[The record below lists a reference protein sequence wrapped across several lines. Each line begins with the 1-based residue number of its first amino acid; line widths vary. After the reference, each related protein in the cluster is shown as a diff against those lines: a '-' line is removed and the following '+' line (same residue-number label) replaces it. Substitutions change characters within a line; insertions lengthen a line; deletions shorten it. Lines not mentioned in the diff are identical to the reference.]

1 MAVNFPYGFSV
12 TSKEPV
18 DSRFLMTP
26 AEMLAAGSRMP
37 DYYLAICASGVDAG
51 KIFVYNSTNSV
62 DATYGRFRKISYS
75 DLRDQPALAAVA
87 TSGAY
92 GDLTGAPALATVA
105 TTGAYNDLSG
115 KPALATVATTGAYSD
130 LTGKPAPLV
139 TINDWN
145 NALESNVPVST
156 LVKTSLDN
164 KVDKVA
170 GKGLST
176 NDFTTEEKSKL
187 DALPA
192 NAEAN
197 VITSIQKN
205 GVTLAI
211 NNKTVNVEV
220 PTALSGFTNDSGFIT
235 SAVNNLAN
243 YYTKT
248 DTYTKTEVNELVA
261 VKVSMTIVQSLP
273 AEGNATTIY
282 LVPKSSTSAGNV
294 YDEYIW
300 VDNSWELIGNTSGGS
315 GTVDITQTASAISIN
330 GTALQSAN
338 SSQIGLM
345 TTTQASKLE
354 GIAANAEVNVQ
365 ADWNE
370 SDNTS
375 DAYIANKPSLAIVAT
390 TGAYSDLSGT
400 PTLATVAT
408 SGAYSDLSGTPD
420 LSGYVETTD
429 LATVATTG
437 AYSDLSGTPDLSGY
451 AETANLATVATS
463 GDYGDLQNK
472 PDLSG
477 YAESSSLATVATT
490 GAYSDLSG
498 APTLATVATSG
509 AYGDLTGTP
518 TLATVATSGAY
529 SDLSGTPDLTTKV
542 DANAA
547 ITGATKCKITY
558 DAKGLVTAGAELQAS
573 DIPDISATYATQT
586 DLLGKQDVL
595 TAGTNISIQN
605 NVISADVSGAL
616 VYKGTVATFADL
628 QNIQNPQVGWMYFV
642 TADNISYAWNG
653 SAWGQTS
660 GATNIDTSITANSG
674 NPVASSTLYTAFA
687 GKVDANTAIVAGTY
701 PKITYDT
708 KGLVTGGAAL
718 QASDIPDISATYATQ
733 TDLSGKVDANTALSA
748 GATKCKITYDTK
760 GLVTAGADLQASDI
774 PDLSATYA
782 TQTDLSG
789 KVSALAT
796 GPTAGTYTKVTV
808 TADGLVSGG
817 DSLVENDIP
826 ALSISKTTGLQTA
839 LDNKLDDTQLVTS
852 FASTVLDT
860 NIPSEKLVKDSLDNK
875 VAKNADITPGTAMKI
890 TYDAKG
896 LVTAGATAATSDL
909 SDWSTVDGGLVHTAD
924 LINASAGSADA
935 GKPIKLN
942 ADGKIDD
949 TMMPPLAIGE
959 VITNSPST
967 YANLITL
974 STAQK
979 GDIAVVNAETGEDI
993 NKNGVY
999 WLNGVYSTASN
1010 WVQIVGPSN
1019 VISVNG
1025 ATGVV
1030 TLGIA
1035 NLNGITQGEIDAIDS
1050 GINSTKVSTYDGYA
1064 TLIAG
1069 KEATITGAATTITS
1083 ADLTAGMAL
1092 VSDVNGKVAASADV
1106 SATELA
1112 YLNGVTSAIQTQID
1126 GKVTK
1131 NEDISAVSTPALAKL
1146 SYDTKGL
1153 ITGTAAVAAS
1163 DLPDITASKVTDFA
1177 GTVRTTMAAYL
1188 VEVDLSNIA
1197 STNDGK
1203 TYTIPVT
1210 AKPYGVML
1218 LKNGNQVM
1226 CDMNVGSSNIVL
1238 NFSSAITASQFKLTY
1253 VMDPAIPATPSEPAS
1268 A

>member
-18 DSRFLMTP
+18 DTRFLMTP
-26 AEMLAAGSRMP
+26 ADMLAAGTRMP
-37 DYYLAICASGVDAG
+37 DYYLAICSSGVDAG
-51 KIFVYNSTNSV
+51 KIFVYNSGNAL
-62 DATYGRFRKISYS
+62 DATYGRFRKISYG
-75 DLRDQPALAAVA
+75 DLRDVPAQ
-87 TSGAY
+87 
-92 GDLTGAPALATVA
+92 
-105 TTGAYNDLSG
+105 
-115 KPALATVATTGAYSD
+115 
-130 LTGKPAPLV
+130 LV

-145 NALESNVPVST
+145 SALDNNVPVST
-156 LVKTSLDN
+156 LVKTSLDT
-164 KVDKVA
+164 KVDKVP
-170 GKGLST
+170 GKGLSS
-176 NDFTTEEKSKL
+176 NDFTAEEKSKL

-192 NAEAN
+192 DAEAN
-197 VITSIQKN
+197 VITSVQKN
-205 GVTLAI
+205 GVALAI

-235 SAVNNLAN
+235 DTVNNLAN

-248 DTYTKTEVNELVA
+248 DTYSKSEVNDLIAAKVNMTVVQELPLTG
-261 VKVSMTIVQSLP
+261 S
-273 AEGNATTIY
+273 ATTIY
-282 LVPKSSTSAGNV
+282 LVPKTSSSAGNV

-300 VDNSWELIGNTSGGS
+300 VNNAWELIGNTSGGS

-345 TTTQASKLE
+345 TSTQAGKLE
-354 GIAANAEVNVQ
+354 GIAAGAEVNVQ
-365 ADWNE
+365 SDW
-370 SDNTS
+370 SVTDNTS
-375 DAYIANKPSLAIVAT
+375 DAYIANKPS
-390 TGAYSDLSGT
+390 
-400 PTLATVAT
+400 
-408 SGAYSDLSGTPD
+408 
-420 LSGYVETTD
+420 

-437 AYSDLSGTPDLSGY
+437 AYSDLSGTPS
-451 AETANLATVATS
+451 LATVATS
-463 GDYGDLQNK
+463 GSYTDLSDKPSIPAAQVNSDWNAVSGVAQILNK
-472 PDLSG
+472 PS
-477 YAESSSLATVATT
+477 
-490 GAYSDLSG
+490 
-498 APTLATVATSG
+498 LATVATSG
-509 AYGDLTGTP
+509 SYTDLSDKPSIPDAQVNADWNAVSGVAQILNKP
-518 TLATVATSGAY
+518 SLATVATSGAY

-558 DAKGLVTAGAELQAS
+558 DSKGLVTAGADLQAS

-586 DLLGKQDVL
+586 DLLSKQNVL

-616 VYKGTVATFADL
+616 VYKGTVATYADL
-628 QNIQNPQVGWMYFV
+628 QNVQNPQVGWMYFV
-642 TADNISYAWNG
+642 TADNVSYAWNG

-660 GATNIDTSITANSG
+660 GATNIDTTITANSG
-674 NPVASSTLYTAFA
+674 NPVASSALYTAFA
-687 GKVDANTAIVAGTY
+687 GKVDANAAIVAGTY

-733 TDLSGKVDANTALSA
+733 TDLGNKVAKNDAIT

-760 GLVTAGADLQASDI
+760 GLVTAGDDLAES
-774 PDLSATYA
+774 
-782 TQTDLSG
+782 
-789 KVSALAT
+789 
-796 GPTAGTYTKVTV
+796 
-808 TADGLVSGG
+808 
-817 DSLVENDIP
+817 DIP

-875 VAKNADITPGTAMKI
+875 VAKNADITPGTALKI

-909 SDWSTVDGGLVHTAD
+909 SDWSTVDAGLVHTTD
-924 LINASAGSADA
+924 LINTSAGSADA

-967 YANLITL
+967 YANLVTL

-979 GDIAVVNAETGEDI
+979 GDIAVVNADSDA

-1025 ATGVV
+1025 ESGVV
-1030 TLGIA
+1030 VLDASDVSAIA
-1035 NLNGITQGEIDAIDS
+1035 NTYGPETTITDSDAKIPTS
-1050 GINSTKVSTYDGYA
+1050 KAVNTA
-1064 TLIAG
+1064 IAG
-1069 KEATITGAATTITS
+1069 KMNAFAS
-1083 ADLTAGMAL
+1083 APTAGKVILSKA
-1092 VSDVNGKVAASADV
+1092 DVDDLDVASATLG
-1106 SATELA
+1106 SATKPV
-1112 YLNGVTSAIQTQID
+1112 YLNAGTLTEGTQIGD
-1126 GKVTK
+1126 AGYLGKTVQGSTSGSVFSNLSDDDSVPTDKAVYTALEGKVTK
-1131 NEDISAVSTPALAKL
+1131 NADITAVATPALAKL
-1146 SYDTKGL
+1146 SYDAKGL
-1153 ITGTAAVAAS
+1153 ITGTAAVAAA
-1163 DLPDITASKVTDFA
+1163 DLPDITASKVTDFV
-1177 GTVRTTMAAYL
+1177 GTVRSTMAAYL
-1188 VEVDLSNIA
+1188 VEVDLSDI
-1197 STNDGK
+1197 SPTNSGK
-1203 TYTIPVT
+1203 TYTIT
-1210 AKPYGVML
+1210 TAAKPYGVML

-1238 NFSSAITASQFKLTY
+1238 NFSTAITASDFKLTY
-1253 VMDPAIPATPSEPAS
+1253 VMDPAVPSTP
-1268 A
+1268 

>member
-26 AEMLAAGSRMP
+26 ADMLAAGTRMP
-37 DYYLAICASGVDAG
+37 DYYLAICSSGVDAG
-51 KIFVYNSTNSV
+51 KIFVYNSGNAL

-75 DLRDQPALAAVA
+75 DLRDTPTQ
-87 TSGAY
+87 
-92 GDLTGAPALATVA
+92 
-105 TTGAYNDLSG
+105 
-115 KPALATVATTGAYSD
+115 
-130 LTGKPAPLV
+130 LV

-145 NALESNVPVST
+145 SALDNNVPVST
-156 LVKTSLDN
+156 LVKNSLET
-164 KVDKVA
+164 KVDKVP

-176 NDFTTEEKSKL
+176 NDFTAEEKSKL

-192 NAEAN
+192 DAEAN

-205 GVTLAI
+205 GVALAI

-235 SAVNNLAN
+235 DTVNNLAN

-248 DTYTKTEVNELVA
+248 DTYSKSEVNDLIAAKVNMTVVQELPL
-261 VKVSMTIVQSLP
+261 T
-273 AEGNATTIY
+273 GNATTIY
-282 LVPKSSTSAGNV
+282 LVPKTSSSAGNV

-300 VDNSWELIGNTSGGS
+300 VNNAWELIGNTSGGS

-345 TTTQASKLE
+345 TSTQAGKLE
-354 GIAANAEVNVQ
+354 GIAAGAEVNVQ
-365 ADWNE
+365 SDW
-370 SDNTS
+370 SVTDTAS
-375 DAYIANKPSLAIVAT
+375 DAYIANKPS
-390 TGAYSDLSGT
+390 
-400 PTLATVAT
+400 
-408 SGAYSDLSGTPD
+408 
-420 LSGYVETTD
+420 

-437 AYSDLSGTPDLSGY
+437 AYSDLSGTPS
-451 AETANLATVATS
+451 LATVATS
-463 GDYGDLQNK
+463 GSYTDLSDKPSIPAAQVQSDWNQSDDSAVDYIKNK
-472 PDLSG
+472 PSIPAAQVNADWNAVSG
-477 YAESSSLATVATT
+477 VAQILNKPSIPDAQVNSDWNAVSGVAQILNKPSLAA
-490 GAYSDLSG
+490 
-498 APTLATVATSG
+498 VATSG
-509 AYGDLTGTP
+509 AYGDL
-518 TLATVATSGAY
+518 
-529 SDLSGTPDLTTKV
+529 SGTPDLSTKV
-542 DANAA
+542 DANTA

-558 DAKGLVTAGAELQAS
+558 DSKGLVTAGADLQAS

-586 DLLGKQDVL
+586 DLLGKQNVL

-616 VYKGTVATFADL
+616 IYKGTVATYADL
-628 QNIQNPQVGWMYFV
+628 QAVQNPQVGWMYFV
-642 TADNISYAWNG
+642 TADNVSYAWNG

-660 GATNIDTSITANSG
+660 GATNIDTTITANSG
-674 NPVASSTLYTAFA
+674 NPVASSALYTAFA
-687 GKVDANTAIVAGTY
+687 GKVDANAAIVAGTY

-733 TDLSGKVDANTALSA
+733 TDLGDKVTKNADIT
-748 GATKCKITYDTK
+748 GATKCKITYDAK
-760 GLVTAGADLQASDI
+760 GLVTAGDDLAES
-774 PDLSATYA
+774 
-782 TQTDLSG
+782 
-789 KVSALAT
+789 
-796 GPTAGTYTKVTV
+796 
-808 TADGLVSGG
+808 
-817 DSLVENDIP
+817 DIP

-839 LDNKLDDTQLVTS
+839 LDNKLDDTQLVSS

-875 VAKNADITPGTAMKI
+875 VAKNADITPGTALKI

-909 SDWSTVDGGLVHTAD
+909 SDWSTVDGGLVHTTD
-924 LINASAGSADA
+924 LINTSAGSADA

-967 YANLITL
+967 YANLVTL

-979 GDIAVVNAETGEDI
+979 GDIAVVNADSDA

-1025 ATGVV
+1025 STGVV
-1030 TLGIA
+1030 TIGIA
-1035 NLNGITQGEIDAIDS
+1035 NLNGITQDEIDAIDS
-1050 GINSTKVSTYDGYA
+1050 GITSAKVTAYDGYA
-1064 TLIAG
+1064 TTIAG

-1083 ADLTAGMAL
+1083 TDLTASMAL
-1092 VSDVNGKVAASADV
+1092 VSDASGKVAASADV
-1106 SATELA
+1106 SATELG

-1126 GKVTK
+1126 NKVTK
-1131 NEDISAVSTPALAKL
+1131 NANIVAVATPALAKL
-1146 SYDTKGL
+1146 AYDEKGL
-1153 ITGTAAVAAS
+1153 ITSAAGVAAA
-1163 DLPDITASKVTDFA
+1163 DLPDITASKVTDFV
-1177 GTVRTTMAAYL
+1177 GTVRNTMAAYL
-1188 VEVDLSNIA
+1188 VEVDLSDITP
-1197 STNDGK
+1197 TNSGK
-1203 TYTIPVT
+1203 TYTIAT
-1210 AKPYGVML
+1210 AAKPYGVML
-1218 LKNGNQVM
+1218 LKDGSQVLT
-1226 CDMNVGSSNIVL
+1226 DTTVGSNSIVL
-1238 NFSSAITASQFKLTY
+1238 NFSTAITASDFKLTY
-1253 VMDPAIPATPSEPAS
+1253 VMDPAVPSTP
-1268 A
+1268 